1 MAKTLPFS
9 QLVPGFAGEQF
20 RLKPAKRQ
28 GRAGVQLD
36 VLQPVASHATAL
48 TVVGRAVFVPSD
60 RIPALCAALSR
71 LSGGKDDPEP
81 GAPPLSPEDDF

>member
-1 MAKTLPFS
+1 MAEAIS
-9 QLVPGFAGEQF
+9 RSHLVPGFAGEQF

-36 VLQPVASHATAL
+36 VLQPVASHSTAL
-48 TVVGRAVFVPSD
+48 SVIGRAVFVPAD

-81 GAPPLSPEDDF
+81 EAPPPSLEDDF